1 MGIINKYSYRHPRQ
15 RHRCLGCRRRHDK
28 LSKSDLVD
36 NSDFYGNWQYS
47 QIKDIVGGG
56 ADTDIIQIVVQQ
68 GNYDL
73 TRAQLSNV
81 ENY

>member
-1 MGIINKYSYRHPRQ
+1 
-15 RHRCLGCRRRHDK
+15 
-28 LSKSDLVD
+28 VD

-68 GNYDL
+68 VNYDL